1 MDYEQALAYWTSRI
15 NYEERAPAGDE
26 LKLEPMRTLLDL
38 LGNPQQRLRIIHVA
52 GSKGKGS
59 TCALLASILRHANYR
74 TGLFTSPHLSQIE
87 ERIQVDG
94 QPLSRDELTSLL
106 NEIRSVLDSAAG
118 RRIQPTFFEMATA
131 LGFLHFARRQVD
143 AAVIEVGLGGRL
155 DSTNVCDPVLAVI
168 TSISFA
174 HTRQLGNTLASIA
187 REKAGIIKP
196 GRPVVSGVT
205 VPEARNVIRQI
216 SREREAPL
224 QELGVD
230 FKYRHDPGMISAECV
245 RPPRIQV
252 TMPLHAGPIMELGL
266 LGKHQAANAA
276 VAVAAV
282 EQLRH
287 AGWQISPAAVAFGLA
302 GVCWPARIEVVGSRP
317 FVVLDCAH
325 NVASVE
331 ALVTTLHESFPPGR
345 RLLVF
350 ACSRDYDVPGMIR
363 ALRGHFAHAFLTR
376 YANNPRGVPVE
387 ELARVFAEEGLPYT
401 ASPVASEAWI
411 MARAAARSEDLIC
424 VTGSVFL
431 AGELRPVLLQDNL
444 SGTMSH
450 EDQLRNDQPSNA
462 EYEHSLKRGK

>member
-1 MDYEQALAYWTSRI
+1 MDYEQALAFWTSRI
-15 NYEERAPAGDE
+15 NFEERAPAGDE
-26 LKLEPMRTLLDL
+26 LKLEPMRALLDL

-59 TCALLASILRHANYR
+59 TCALLASILQHAKYR
-74 TGLFTSPHLSQIE
+74 TGLFTSPHLCQIE

-94 QPLSRDELTSLL
+94 QPIARDELTLL
-106 NEIRSVLDSAAG
+106 VNEIRTLLESPAG

-131 LGFLHFARRQVD
+131 LGFLHFARRRLD
-143 AAVIEVGLGGRL
+143 SAVIEVGLGGRL
-155 DSTNVCDPVLAVI
+155 DSTNVCDPVLSVI

-205 VPEARNVIRQI
+205 FPEARDVIRQV

-230 FKYRHDPGMISAECV
+230 FDYRHEPGLIADEGAR
-245 RPPRIQV
+245 RPRVQV
-252 TMPLHAGPIMELGL
+252 TLQGRAEPIMDLGF

-282 EQLRH
+282 EQLRN
-287 AGWQISPAAVAFGLA
+287 AGWRISQEAVATGLA

-317 FVVLDCAH
+317 CVVLDCAH

-350 ACSRDYDVPGMIR
+350 ACSRDYDVHGMIR
-363 ALRGHFAHAFLTR
+363 VLRGHFDHAFLTR
-376 YANNPRGVPVE
+376 YANNPRSVPVE
-387 ELARVFAEEGLPYT
+387 ELARVFAQEGLPFT
-401 ASPVASEAWI
+401 TSPVARQAWN

-444 SGTMSH
+444 SGKTSH
-450 EDQLRNDQPSNA
+450 EDHL
-462 EYEHSLKRGK
+462 

>member
-1 MDYEQALAYWTSRI
+1 MDYEQALAFWTNRI
-15 NYEERAPAGDE
+15 NFEERAPTSDE
-26 LKLEPMRTLLDL
+26 LKLAPMRALLNL
-38 LGNPQQRLRIIHVA
+38 LGNPQDRLRIVHVA

-59 TCALLASILRHANYR
+59 TCALLASILRHAKYR

-94 QPLSRDELTSLL
+94 QPISRDDLTSLL
-106 NEIRSVLDSAAG
+106 NEIRTVLDRPEG
-118 RRIQPTFFEMATA
+118 RQIQPTFFEIAAA

-143 AAVIEVGLGGRL
+143 VAVIEVGLGGRL
-155 DSTNVCDPVLAVI
+155 DSTNVCDPVLSVI

-174 HTRQLGNTLASIA
+174 HTRQLGNTLAKIA
-187 REKAGIIKP
+187 REKAGIIKR
-196 GRPVVSGVT
+196 GRPVISGVT
-205 VPEARNVIRQI
+205 DSEARDVIQQI

-224 QELGVD
+224 QQLGID
-230 FKYRHDPGMISAECV
+230 FEYRHESGLIGEQGV
-245 RPPRIQV
+245 RRPRIQV
-252 TMPLHAGPIMELGL
+252 TMPLGVGPVMNLSL

-276 VAVAAV
+276 VAVATV

-287 AGWQISPAAVAFGLA
+287 AGWQIGEASVAAGLA

-317 FVVLDCAH
+317 LVVLDCAH

-331 ALVTTLHESFPPGR
+331 ALVTTLRESFPPGR

-363 ALRGHFAHAFLTR
+363 ALRGHFDQAFLTR

-387 ELARVFAEEGLPYT
+387 DLARLFAQEGLPFI
-401 ASPVASEAWI
+401 ASPVARQAWN

-431 AGELRPVLLQDNL
+431 AGELRPVLLQDNKR
-444 SGTMSH
+444 GETSH
-450 EDQLRNDQPSNA
+450 ED
-462 EYEHSLKRGK
+462 HF

>member
-1 MDYEQALAYWTSRI
+1 MEYEQALDFWTSRI
-15 NYEERAPAGDE
+15 NYEEREPAHED
-26 LKLEPMRTLLDL
+26 LHLAPMRALLDL

-59 TCALLASILRHANYR
+59 TCALLASILQHGKYR

-94 QPLSRDELTSLL
+94 QPISRDELTFLL
-106 NEIRSVLDSAAG
+106 NEIRSVLDSSAG

-143 AAVIEVGLGGRL
+143 AAVVEVGLGGRL
-155 DSTNVCDPVLAVI
+155 DSTNVCDPVLTVI

-196 GRPVVSGVT
+196 GRPVVSGVA
-205 VPEARNVIRQI
+205 VPEARDVIRQI

-224 QELGVD
+224 QEMGVD
-230 FKYRHDPGMISAECV
+230 FEYSHDPGMISEEGV
-245 RPPRIQV
+245 RRPRVQM
-252 TMPLHAGPIMELGL
+252 TTQRQAGPVMDLGL
-266 LGKHQAANAA
+266 LGDHQAANAS
-276 VAVAAV
+276 VAVATV
-282 EQLRH
+282 QQLRNT
-287 AGWQISPAAVAFGLA
+287 GWRISQAAVAAGLA
-302 GVCWPARIEVVGSRP
+302 SVCWPARIEVVGSRP

-350 ACSRDYDVPGMIR
+350 ACSRDYDVIGMIR
-363 ALRGHFAHAFLTR
+363 ALRGQFAHAFLTR
-376 YANNPRGVPVE
+376 YANNPRGVPLE
-387 ELARVFAEEGLPYT
+387 ELARLFAQEGLPST
-401 ASPVASEAWI
+401 TSPVAGQAWQ
-411 MARAAARSEDLIC
+411 MARAAARPEDLIY
-424 VTGSVFL
+424 VTGSMYL
-431 AGELRPVLLQDNL
+431 AGELRAVLLHDNL
-444 SGTMSH
+444 SGEARH
-450 EDQLRNDQPSNA
+450 D
-462 EYEHSLKRGK
+462 